1 MFVFVFA
8 LCSVFVISFSY
19 ICLCLCLC
27 TVFRII
33 VLLTFALRVCYM
45 KEETSFTNSNLLG
58 QLSGNIKLN
67 LDLHKI
73 LLLYLSGAAYAKIFH
88 RTAVLNKLIC
98 CRTYLRTC
106 YLCAWVRLQSFIKTR
121 PRGKSAKSD
130 AVSKNYTFSLIAP
143 NDMFEKLI
151 LCQQVCA
158 LWFNLISWYKM
169 SCSNLKL
176 EDCYHATHCLGA
188 QEQSWF

>member
-1 MFVFVFA
+1 MCVC
-8 LCSVFVISFSY
+8 LSLHCTRNNSCSY
-19 ICLCLCLC
+19 ICLCLC

-45 KEETSFTNSNLLG
+45 KEETSFTNSNLLD

-67 LDLHKI
+67 LNLHKI

-106 YLCAWVRLQSFIKTR
+106 YLCAWVRLQSFIKTL
-121 PRGKSAKSD
+121 PG
-130 AVSKNYTFSLIAP
+130 
-143 NDMFEKLI
+143 EKLPKVMHFPKTI
-151 LCQQVCA
+151 H
-158 LWFNLISWYKM
+158 F
-169 SCSNLKL
+169 
-176 EDCYHATHCLGA
+176 H
-188 QEQSWF
+188 